1 MKLFTGWVLAAGLA
15 LTATAASAQV
25 AGPSRVSDF
34 TGPYV
39 DGPYRGG
46 PYYASPPAE
55 VAPPPPLPPRYGYG
69 PGPGYGGYGPGYAPA
84 ALVPP
89 HEVYNIIR
97 EAGFSP
103 LGIPRQRGFI
113 YTIAVI
119 DRGGGDGRLV
129 IDARSGR
136 ILRFVPAWQHGSP
149 YEGGAWNSSYGP
161 PGPLPPGAVRSDLR
175 PPAPAPRV
183 ASRSVPVP
191 KPSPLAA
198 KPAAEPAK
206 PAPEPVA
213 SKPAAEPPKQQ
224 AAATQVK
231 PAEAAPG
238 TTGTTGQVQAKPAPA
253 ILPTQEMPKAQ
264 GLE

>member
-15 LTATAASAQV
+15 LSASAASAQV
-25 AGPSRVSDF
+25 LGPSRVSDF
-34 TGPYV
+34 SGPYV

-46 PYYASPPAE
+46 SYYAPSPAE
-55 VAPPPPLPPRYGYG
+55 VAPPPPLPPRYGYR
-69 PGPGYGGYGPGYAPA
+69 GGYGNYGPAYVPA

-103 LGIPRQRGFI
+103 LGTPRQRGFI

-119 DRGGGDGRLV
+119 DRGGEDGRLV

-136 ILRFVPAWQHGSP
+136 ILRFVPAWHHGGP
-149 YEGGAWNSSYGP
+149 YDGAWNSPYGR
-161 PGPLPPGAVRSDLR
+161 PGPLPPPPTLRSSSHPPGATS
-175 PPAPAPRV
+175 RV

-198 KPAAEPAK
+198 RLAEPAK
-206 PAPEPVA
+206 PAREA
-213 SKPAAEPPKQQ
+213 AKPALEPSTRQ
-224 AAATQVK
+224 AVATQAK
-231 PAEAAPG
+231 PADPAPV
-238 TTGTTGQVQAKPAPA
+238 TTGTIGQAQAKPAPT